1 MASNSSDTGGRF
13 DPASAPLGTE
23 DSERPTDPDNDDS
36 LPDHLDVGPE
46 VPVPDVID
54 QRRLV
59 VLDDD
64 LDR

>member
-1 MASNSSDTGGRF
+1 MAFNDPESDDRTDVTRTAL
-13 DPASAPLGTE
+13 DSA
-23 DSERPTDPDNDDS
+23 DSERPVDPDNDDS

-54 QRRLV
+54 QLRTV

-64 LDR
+64 LER